1 MTIFMTESH
10 EMSKKLKGVRIY
22 SFRIWVIQ
30 AGQGYQKMNPEIQR
44 TQNWSGEH
52 VVKLFVLVEKPC
64 FLLSTIVVQVKK
76 REPRNQRRQLQTM
89 SVVVVVA
96 AAFGCSRLASC
107 FVNPRGSSSFGL
119 LFRKIVDTHDYFMI
133 H

>member
-30 AGQGYQKMNPEIQR
+30 AGQGYRKRNPEIQR

-89 SVVVVVA
+89 SVVVAV
-96 AAFGCSRLASC
+96 AFGCSRLASC

-119 LFRKIVDTHDYFMI
+119 LFGKIVNTHDYLII

>member
-1 MTIFMTESH
+1 MTILMTESH
-10 EMSKKLKGVRIY
+10 EMSKKLKEMRIY
-22 SFRIWVIQ
+22 SFRILVIQ
-30 AGQGYQKMNPEIQR
+30 AEQGYQTRNPEIQR

-64 FLLSTIVVQVKK
+64 FLLSTIVVQGKM

-96 AAFGCSRLASC
+96 FGCSRLASC
-107 FVNPRGSSSFGL
+107 FVDPRGSSSFDS
-119 LFRKIVDTHDYFMI
+119 LFGKTVNTHDYFMI
-133 H
+133 L